1 MYRIFRH
8 YVPKSLFMLGIAE
21 VLILLVSV
29 YLGVT
34 LTLIEGHG
42 LSGAGGIEGG
52 AGVLLIKAVVFTL
65 VMFAVMM
72 AMGLYQRDL
81 RDGPRETLLRL
92 GISFGLG
99 LLLMAMVYAVMPQLF
114 PGRWVFL
121 LALICAFL
129 GIVSCRFLAYQRTDM
144 RLTRNVLVLGAG
156 EKASQ
161 IQRLRRRTDRLG
173 VNIVGF
179 VDVVGSGPM
188 VLPQDQL
195 LKVSSSLQ
203 QLAEE
208 KRIDEIIVAL
218 DDRRKNIPIDEI
230 LECKLKGIRILEVS
244 DYLERQLGKINLSA
258 LNPSNVVFS
267 DGFSQAALRAG
278 SKRLFDII
286 VSSLFL
292 AAASPLMLIAAF
304 SIWAESGCKGSVIY
318 RQQRVGM
325 HGRPFDVL
333 KFRSMCENA
342 EKDGVQWAS
351 VNDSRVT
358 RIGAFMRKTRIDE
371 LPQLLNVLQ
380 GDMSFVGPRPE
391 RPVFVEELKQEIP
404 FYNLRHHV
412 KPGITGWAQICY
424 PYGSSVNDAREK
436 LQYDL
441 YYLKNYSV
449 FLDITIL
456 LQTATVIL
464 WGKGAR

>member
-8 YVPKSLFMLGIAE
+8 YIPKSLFMLGIAE

-34 LTLIEGHG
+34 LTLVDGHAG
-42 LSGAGGIEGG
+42 SATGGIEGG
-52 AGVLLIKAVVFTL
+52 AGVLLLKALVFTL

-92 GISFGLG
+92 AISFGLG
-99 LLLMAMVYAVMPQLF
+99 LLLMAAVYAVMPQLF
-114 PGRWVFL
+114 LGRGVFV
-121 LALICAFL
+121 LALVCAFL

-144 RLTRNVLVLGAG
+144 RLTHNVLVLGAG

-173 VNIVGF
+173 VNILGYI
-179 VDVVGSGPM
+179 DVVGSGPM

-195 LKVSSSLQ
+195 MKVSSSLP

-208 KRIDEIIVAL
+208 KQVDEIIIAL
-218 DDRRKNIPIDEI
+218 DDRRKNIPIEEL

-244 DYLERQLGKINLSA
+244 EYLERQLGRINLES
-258 LNPSNVVFS
+258 LNPGNVVFS
-267 DGFSQAALRAG
+267 DGFSQAAVRVG

-286 VSSLFL
+286 VSGLFL
-292 AAASPLMLIAAF
+292 AAASPVMLLAAF
-304 SIWAESGCKGSVIY
+304 CIWVESGYSGSVIY
-318 RQQRVGM
+318 RQERVGM
-325 HGRPFDVL
+325 HGRTFNVL

-358 RIGAFMRKTRIDE
+358 RTGAFMRKTRIDE

-391 RPVFVEELKQEIP
+391 RPVFVRELEQEIP
-404 FYNLRHHV
+404 FYGLRHHV

>member
-34 LTLIEGHG
+34 LTLVEGHG

>member
-1 MYRIFRH
+1 
-8 YVPKSLFMLGIAE
+8 MLGIAE

-34 LTLIEGHG
+34 LNLVDTHG
-42 LSGAGGIEGG
+42 GPVATVIEGG
-52 AGVLLIKAVVFTL
+52 AAVLLLKAMVFTL

-92 GISFGLG
+92 GCSFVLG
-99 LLLMAMVYAVMPQLF
+99 LLLMAGLYALLPPLF
-114 PGRWVFL
+114 LGRGVFF
-121 LALICAFL
+121 LALTSSFL
-129 GIVSCRFLAYQRTDM
+129 GIVSCRFLAYQRTDI
-144 RLTRNVLVLGAG
+144 RLTRNVLVVGAG

-161 IQRLRRRTDRLG
+161 IQRLRRRTDHLG
-173 VNIVGF
+173 VNIVGY

-188 VLPQDQL
+188 VLPQEDL
-195 LKVSSSLQ
+195 LKVSTSLQ

-208 KRIDEIIVAL
+208 KKVDEIIVAL

-230 LECKLKGIRILEVS
+230 LECKLKGIRILDVS
-244 DYLERQLGKINLSA
+244 DYLERQLGKINIES

-267 DGFSQAALRAG
+267 DGFSQAAVRSG

-292 AAASPLMLIAAF
+292 IAASPVMLLAVLC
-304 SIWAESGCKGSVIY
+304 IWAESGYRGSVIY

-325 HGRPFDVL
+325 HGRPFDVF
-333 KFRSMCENA
+333 KFRSMCEDA
-342 EKDGVQWAS
+342 EKNGVQWAS

-358 RIGAFMRKTRIDE
+358 RIGAIMRKTRIDE

-380 GDMSFVGPRPE
+380 GEMSFVGPRPE
-391 RPVFVEELKQEIP
+391 RPVFVQELEQEIP
-404 FYNLRHHV
+404 FYALRHHV

-424 PYGSSVNDAREK
+424 PYGSSINDAREK

-456 LQTATVIL
+456 LQTVTVIL

>member
-8 YVPKSLFMLGIAE
+8 YIPKSLFILGLAE

-34 LTLIEGHG
+34 LTLVDGHG
-42 LSGAGGIEGG
+42 ASAPVGIEGG
-52 AGVLLIKAVVFTL
+52 AAVLLLKALVYTL
-65 VMFAVMM
+65 VMFVVMM

-92 GISFGLG
+92 AISFGLG
-99 LLLMAMVYAVMPQLF
+99 LMLMAAIYALMPQLF
-114 PGRWVFL
+114 LGRGVFF
-121 LALICAFL
+121 LALACAFL

-144 RLTRNVLVLGAG
+144 RLTHNILVLGAG

-173 VNIVGF
+173 VNIVGY

-208 KRIDEIIVAL
+208 KQIDEIIVAL

-244 DYLERQLGKINLSA
+244 DYLERQLGKINLDA

-267 DGFSQAALRAG
+267 DGFSQAAVRAG
-278 SKRLFDII
+278 SKRLFDIL

-292 AAASPLMLIAAF
+292 IAASPVMLLAAF
-304 SIWAESGCKGSVIY
+304 CIWAESGYKGSVIY

-325 HGRPFDVL
+325 NGRPFDVL

-342 EKDGVQWAS
+342 EKDGVQWAK
-351 VNDSRVT
+351 VNDDRVT

-391 RPVFVEELKQEIP
+391 RPVFVGELEQEIP
-404 FYNLRHHV
+404 FYGLRHHV

-441 YYLKNYSV
+441 YYMKNYSV